1 MKNSELK
8 NLSIDEL
15 ADKLAMEK
23 EAYSKLTFAHAIT
36 PIENP
41 MKIRAARKLIARL
54 ETEVRA
60 KQLLKQ

>member
-1 MKNSELK
+1 MKNSELRG
-8 NLSIDEL
+8 LSIDEL
-15 ADKLAMEK
+15 VNKLAIEK

-41 MKIRAARKLIARL
+41 MKIRAARKIIARL

-60 KQLLKQ
+60 KQLVK

>member
-1 MKNSELK
+1 MKNSELRGL
-8 NLSIDEL
+8 NIDEL
-15 ADKLAMEK
+15 ANKLAIEK
-23 EAYSKLTFAHAIT
+23 EAYSKLTFSHAIT

-60 KQLLKQ
+60 KQLVK

>member
-15 ADKLAMEK
+15 ANKLAIEK

>member
-1 MKNSELK
+1 MKNSDLRS
-8 NLSIDEL
+8 LSIDEL
-15 ADKLAMEK
+15 VNKLAIEK

-41 MKIRAARKLIARL
+41 MKIKAARKLIARL

-60 KQLLKQ
+60 KQLVK

>member
-1 MKNSELK
+1 MENSELRG
-8 NLSIDEL
+8 LSIDEL
-15 ADKLAMEK
+15 ANKLAIEK

-41 MKIRAARKLIARL
+41 MKIKAARKLIARL

-60 KQLLKQ
+60 KQLVK

>member
-1 MKNSELK
+1 MKNSDLRS
-8 NLSIDEL
+8 LSIDEL
-15 ADKLAMEK
+15 VNKLAIEK

-41 MKIRAARKLIARL
+41 MKIRAARKIIARL

-60 KQLLKQ
+60 KQHVK

>member
-1 MKNSELK
+1 MKNSELRGL
-8 NLSIDEL
+8 NIDEL
-15 ADKLAMEK
+15 ANKRAIEK
-23 EAYSKLTFAHAIT
+23 EAYSKLTFSHAIT

-60 KQLLKQ
+60 KQLVK

>member
-15 ADKLAMEK
+15 ANKLAMEK

>member
-1 MKNSELK
+1 MKNSELRG
-8 NLSIDEL
+8 LSIDEL
-15 ADKLAMEK
+15 VNKLAIEK
-23 EAYSKLTFAHAIT
+23 EVYSKLTFAHAIT

-60 KQLLKQ
+60 KQLVK

>member
-1 MKNSELK
+1 MKNSELRG
-8 NLSIDEL
+8 LSIDEL
-15 ADKLAMEK
+15 VNKLAIEK

-41 MKIRAARKLIARL
+41 MKIKAARKLIARL

-60 KQLLKQ
+60 KQLVK

>member
-1 MKNSELK
+1 MKNSDLRS
-8 NLSIDEL
+8 LSIDEL
-15 ADKLAMEK
+15 VNKLAIEK

-41 MKIRAARKLIARL
+41 MKIRAARKIIARL

-60 KQLLKQ
+60 KQLVK

>member
-1 MKNSELK
+1 MKNSELRG
-8 NLSIDEL
+8 LSIDEL
-15 ADKLAMEK
+15 VNKLAIEK
-23 EAYSKLTFAHAIT
+23 ESYNKLTFAHAIT

-60 KQLLKQ
+60 KQLVK

>member
-8 NLSIDEL
+8 NLSVDEL
-15 ADKLAMEK
+15 ANKLAMEK
-23 EAYSKLTFAHAIT
+23 EAYSKLTFAHAIM

-60 KQLLKQ
+60 KQLVK

>member
-1 MKNSELK
+1 MKNSELRG
-8 NLSIDEL
+8 LSIDEL
-15 ADKLAMEK
+15 VNKLVMEK
-23 EAYSKLTFAHAIT
+23 EAYGKLTFAHAIT

-60 KQLLKQ
+60 KQLVK

>member
-8 NLSIDEL
+8 NLSKDEL
-15 ADKLAMEK
+15 VNKLVIEK

-60 KQLLKQ
+60 KQLVK

>member
-1 MKNSELK
+1 
-8 NLSIDEL
+8 L
-15 ADKLAMEK
+15 ANKLAIEK

-41 MKIRAARKLIARL
+41 MKIKAARKLIARL

-60 KQLLKQ
+60 KQLVK

>member
-1 MKNSELK
+1 MKNSELRG
-8 NLSIDEL
+8 LSIDEL
-15 ADKLAMEK
+15 VNKLAIEK

-60 KQLLKQ
+60 KHLVK

>member
-1 MKNSELK
+1 MKNSELRG
-8 NLSIDEL
+8 LSVDEL
-15 ADKLAMEK
+15 VNKLAIEK

-60 KQLLKQ
+60 KQLVK

>member
-1 MKNSELK
+1 MKNSELRS
-8 NLSIDEL
+8 LSIDEL
-15 ADKLAMEK
+15 VNKLTIEK

-60 KQLLKQ
+60 KQLVK

>member
-1 MKNSELK
+1 MKNSDLRS
-8 NLSIDEL
+8 LSIDEL
-15 ADKLAMEK
+15 VNKLAIEK

-41 MKIRAARKLIARL
+41 MKIRAARKIIARL

-60 KQLLKQ
+60 KQLVE

>member
-1 MKNSELK
+1 MKNSELRG
-8 NLSIDEL
+8 LSIDEL
-15 ADKLAMEK
+15 ANKLAIEK
-23 EAYSKLTFAHAIT
+23 EAYSKLTFANAIT

-60 KQLLKQ
+60 KQLVK